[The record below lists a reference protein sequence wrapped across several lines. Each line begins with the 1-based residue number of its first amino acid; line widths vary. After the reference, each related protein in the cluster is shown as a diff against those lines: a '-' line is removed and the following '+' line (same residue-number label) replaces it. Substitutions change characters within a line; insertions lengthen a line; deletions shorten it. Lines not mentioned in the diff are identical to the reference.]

1 MPKTDSSGVPANVA
15 AAAASRVARRDSALL
30 FASLA
35 FLAGDARRQLSLPS
49 TLPVPPD
56 LGEPKVLDEVLHRT
70 PLSRKSWY
78 RLCAEGA
85 WSVGRLNRELTD
97 MASLVVNEHR
107 IPPDVLQVLGRA
119 QRMTP
124 ESVVVALALH
134 SAHPVPD
141 GPIAEYVR
149 QDSAVRTA
157 TLIELAADIVMK
169 AGLGSTHQGLERL
182 EQYHRW
188 LEALASAHT
197 SDVLGIP
204 GITNSERRV
213 AGLLAGLKS
222 LVTPPESAVR
232 DDAGLWA
239 EGVVDALIQ
248 RNELRLCRDF
258 VKAQGFDSPDRTVL
272 NPLEYFAER
281 VAVRIL
287 AGPASDPA
295 TKQARDM
302 GRRVAQELQDRE
314 EQGDLPPQNAFLRR
328 RAAAIRY
335 YLLGDW
341 RRALTEAVASGLNLV
356 RAEVE
361 REYGF
366 PILAVIAHE
375 AATKIDDLRE
385 PYTASFL
392 HREIARGRGPF
403 LDGPVREMGEEL
415 VESGTVDELAQALN
429 DIVPQAQVD
438 ALDAAVWELTIARAF
453 NVSAGSYGLNDML
466 TLADDLRA
474 RAARIDGAATQLA
487 LLATES

>member
-1 MPKTDSSGVPANVA
+1 
-15 AAAASRVARRDSALL
+15 
-30 FASLA
+30 
-35 FLAGDARRQLSLPS
+35 
-49 TLPVPPD
+49 
-56 LGEPKVLDEVLHRT
+56 
-70 PLSRKSWY
+70 
-78 RLCAEGA
+78 
-85 WSVGRLNRELTD
+85 
-97 MASLVVNEHR
+97 
-107 IPPDVLQVLGRA
+107 
-119 QRMTP
+119 
-124 ESVVVALALH
+124 
-134 SAHPVPD
+134 
-141 GPIAEYVR
+141 
-149 QDSAVRTA
+149 
-157 TLIELAADIVMK
+157 
-169 AGLGSTHQGLERL
+169 
-182 EQYHRW
+182 
-188 LEALASAHT
+188 
-197 SDVLGIP
+197 
-204 GITNSERRV
+204 
-213 AGLLAGLKS
+213 
-222 LVTPPESAVR
+222 
-232 DDAGLWA
+232 
-239 EGVVDALIQ
+239 
-248 RNELRLCRDF
+248 
-258 VKAQGFDSPDRTVL
+258 
-272 NPLEYFAER
+272 
-281 VAVRIL
+281 
-287 AGPASDPA
+287 
-295 TKQARDM
+295 M